1 MLRVQLPHNDY
12 KRHTKIFPLM
22 ESPSFPESVAPYP
35 DAGQAYLIAEGQI
48 LISGNAEELVN
59 DQKAREI
66 YLGEKFRM

>member
-35 DAGQAYLIAEGQI
+35 DAGQAYLIAEGFE
-48 LISGNAEELVN
+48 LISNGC
-59 DQKAREI
+59 
-66 YLGEKFRM
+66 